1 MNYDEMAMELHARHR
16 GKLGVHSK
24 VALNTIDDMSTAYT
38 PGVAAV
44 CREIARD
51 RDRAYDL
58 TIKGNSVAVV
68 SDGSAVLGLGNIGA
82 EGSMPVMEGK
92 ALLFKELAD
101 IDAVPICIDA
111 HESDEIIS
119 IVRAISPTFG
129 GINLEDI
136 AAPKCFEVEE
146 GLQDLGIPVFHDDQH
161 GTAVVVLAAMV
172 NALRVVNKEFDEVKV
187 VFSGAGAS
195 GIACCKILQ
204 VMGVQNII
212 LVDTRGIIYQG
223 RDNLTPVKEEIA
235 LTTNPE
241 RIKGDVH
248 DAIKGADVFI
258 GLSIANLLNADD
270 IRTMNKGAVVLPMA
284 NPDPEI
290 LPDEAF
296 RGGAAVVG
304 TGRSDLPNQINNVLA
319 FPGILRGALDVRAER
334 ITTQMKVAAGFA
346 ISDLISE
353 PTPDEIIPYA
363 LNTDVV
369 PAVAKAVGDAWGA
382 GSFAARRIAQH
393 VRQAN
398 LSI

>member
-24 VALNTIDDMSTAYT
+24 VELNTIDDMSTAYT

-146 GLQDLGIPVFHDDQH
+146 GP
-161 GTAVVVLAAMV
+161 
-172 NALRVVNKEFDEVKV
+172 
-187 VFSGAGAS
+187 SGPR
-195 GIACCKILQ
+195 
-204 VMGVQNII
+204 N
-212 LVDTRGIIYQG
+212 T
-223 RDNLTPVKEEIA
+223 
-235 LTTNPE
+235 
-241 RIKGDVH
+241 
-248 DAIKGADVFI
+248 
-258 GLSIANLLNADD
+258 GLS
-270 IRTMNKGAVVLPMA
+270 RRPT
-284 NPDPEI
+284 
-290 LPDEAF
+290 
-296 RGGAAVVG
+296 RHRRC
-304 TGRSDLPNQINNVLA
+304 RSCRD
-319 FPGILRGALDVRAER
+319 GER
-334 ITTQMKVAAGFA
+334 
-346 ISDLISE
+346 
-353 PTPDEIIPYA
+353 
-363 LNTDVV
+363 
-369 PAVAKAVGDAWGA
+369 
-382 GSFAARRIAQH
+382 AARGEQGI
-393 VRQAN
+393 
-398 LSI
+398 

>member
-1 MNYDEMAMELHARHR
+1 MNYDEMALELHARNR

-24 VALNTIDDMSTAYT
+24 IALKTIDDMSMAYT

-51 RDRAYDL
+51 RSKVYEL
-58 TIKGNSVAVV
+58 TCKGNMVAVV

-101 IDAVPICIDA
+101 IDALPICIDA
-111 HESDEIIS
+111 HEADEIIA
-119 IVRAISPTFG
+119 IVRAIAPTFG

-172 NALRVVNKEFDEVKV
+172 NALRVVNKEFSDVKV
-187 VFSGAGAS
+187 VFSGVGAS

-204 VMGVQNII
+204 VMGVEDITM
-212 LVDTRGIIYQG
+212 VDTRGIIYKG
-223 RDNLTPVKEEIA
+223 RDDLTPVKLEIA
-235 LTTNPE
+235 ETTNQDGA
-241 RIKGDVH
+241 KGDIR

-258 GLSIANLLNADD
+258 GLSIANLLTADD
-270 IRTMNKGAVVLPMA
+270 ISTMRDNAIVLAMA

-290 LPDEAF
+290 MPEEAL

-346 ISDLISE
+346 ISDLVPE

-363 LNTDVV
+363 LNTEVV
-369 PAVAKAVGDAWGA
+369 PAVAKAVGDAWQQDDA
-382 GSFAARRIAQH
+382 SR
-393 VRQAN
+393 
-398 LSI
+398 